1 MEGTEMEENSMS
13 AVREIST
20 MSVLVLGYL
29 DGLSEFAKT
38 DEAVQ
43 VLEDWKHVIAKSVAG
58 EKVDG

>member
-1 MEGTEMEENSMS
+1 MEENPTN
-13 AVREIST
+13 AVQEIAS

-29 DGLSEFAKT
+29 DGLSEFAQT

-43 VLEDWKHVIAKSVAG
+43 VLEDWRHVIAKSVAG

>member
-1 MEGTEMEENSMS
+1 
-13 AVREIST
+13 
-20 MSVLVLGYL
+20 VLVLGYL